1 MWMIRIP
8 RKDHII
14 NNVTIK
20 VKVTNAK
27 EWLRTMHMEEA
38 RKIKGKSWRERVV
51 ETS

>member
-27 EWLRTMHMEEA
+27 ELQTSIHMEET
-38 RKIKGKSWRERVV
+38 RKLEESLGVKK
-51 ETS
+51 